1 MKLLSLNCNKCGA
14 PLDVPGKVR
23 YLTCQYCSAK
33 LSVQRSNGAAY
44 TEVLEDIDERTE
56 KIADDVETIKLQNRL
71 ERLDREWNGWR
82 VGYMIRGK
90 DGEYS
95 IPTMAGSMVG
105 GLFVAAF
112 GVVWIIFAFSMGAPV
127 FFPLFGVIFIAFALF
142 GTITV
147 SRKAR
152 AYKDHQRRYESER
165 RDAIRELDERQR

>member
-1 MKLLSLNCNKCGA
+1 
-14 PLDVPGKVR
+14 
-23 YLTCQYCSAK
+23 
-33 LSVQRSNGAAY
+33 
-44 TEVLEDIDERTE
+44 
-56 KIADDVETIKLQNRL
+56 
-71 ERLDREWNGWR
+71 
-82 VGYMIRGK
+82 MIRGK

-152 AYKDHQRRYESER
+152 AYKDHQQRYESER